1 MLARLSDAD
10 IDAEL
15 KHLANW
21 RLDANKTSILNEW
34 EFDSFKKAMHFFV
47 QVGEL
52 AQAHDHHPEFISNY
66 TQVKIRLSTHDAGGL
81 TAKDFALAQQIDL
94 LGQDIGKE
102 PNLNLE
108 QRLS

>member
-34 EFDSFKKAMHFFV
+34 EFDSFKKAMHFLFKSASWHRRTIII
-47 QVGEL
+47 Q
-52 AQAHDHHPEFISNY
+52 N
-66 TQVKIRLSTHDAGGL
+66 LSPT
-81 TAKDFALAQQIDL
+81 T
-94 LGQDIGKE
+94 
-102 PNLNLE
+102 P
-108 QRLS
+108 R